1 MGQAPVFAFAP
12 ARLRSV
18 IGAAPTRLAHHPDV
32 LTVDLPLCGRRFS
45 TYRTRGLVAD
55 VYDTFKLSHLERIHQ
70 LQFMTPERLDPRLL
84 PLTHGFQHTR
94 WEHSVGAAWIME
106 GLGQRLKLDEP
117 LIKLAVILD
126 LLHDHALPPG
136 GDATKNLYHQRGMM
150 QKVDEDAQ
158 FLSRFDRFK
167 TSWLTLKT
175 KYELPENSRE
185 LLGLGIKGIGILGE
199 MHDVADTLSY
209 LSLDTDA
216 IARYRDEVDHAM
228 YSPGLH
234 QALELADESPGR
246 NVIESARLVVS
257 EGRPRLVID
266 DVDGL
271 ARMLELRFR
280 MWFELYTAREHKYL
294 EFLYIELLG
303 PELMRRGRLTT
314 TRMRDRGDDWL
325 HEEIATV
332 FGHTELLLRHQT
344 IAKQGPETLCFD
356 TPKQVLEAEREA
368 FEAGAFTLLAH
379 RRVQARTSNKT
390 NKYFVQVGGEV
401 LPFSQAVPERMRALE
416 EIAQQFK
423 DRQPWGLYRTSP
435 PYELPEKHREIWLKA
450 RTRWHTPST
459 MLPFTP

>member
-1 MGQAPVFAFAP
+1 MGQAPVVPLAP
-12 ARLRSV
+12 ARLRNLL
-18 IGAAPTRLAHHPDV
+18 GAAPARFARHPEV
-32 LTVDLPLCGRRFS
+32 LTVDLPLCGRRHS
-45 TYRTRGLVAD
+45 TYRDRGLISD
-55 VYDTFKLSHLERIHQ
+55 VYNAFKLSHLERIHQ
-70 LQFMTPERLDPRLL
+70 LQFMTPERLDPRVL
-84 PLTHGFQHTR
+84 PYTHGFQHTR
-94 WEHSVGAAWIME
+94 WEHSVAAAWIME
-106 GLGQRLKLDEP
+106 ELGQRLKLDEP

-158 FLSRFDRFK
+158 FLHRFDRFK
-167 TSWLTLKT
+167 TPWLALKD
-175 KYELPENSRE
+175 KYGLPDNSRE
-185 LLGLGIKGIGILGE
+185 LLGLGIKGVGILGE

-228 YSPGLH
+228 YSKGLH

-246 NVIESARLVVS
+246 NVIESARLVLDQ
-257 EGRPRLVID
+257 GRPRLVID

-271 ARMLELRFR
+271 MRMLELRFR
-280 MWFELYTAREHKYL
+280 MWYELYTAREHKYL

-303 PELMRRGRLTT
+303 PELMRRGRLTV

-325 HEEIATV
+325 HQEIATV

-344 IAKQGPETLCFD
+344 IAAHGPETLCFD
-356 TPKQVLEAEREA
+356 RQEQVLEAERQA
-368 FEAGAFTLLAH
+368 FETGAFTLLAH

-401 LPFSQAVPERMRALE
+401 LPFSQAVPERMRTLE
-416 EIAQQFK
+416 EILQQFK
-423 DRQPWGLYRTSP
+423 SRQPWGLYRTYP
-435 PYELPEKHREIWLKA
+435 PFELPQKLRETWLKA
-450 RTRWHTPST
+450 RARWHTPST
-459 MLPFTP
+459 TLPFTP